1 VIVIDATLAARAW
14 PGADPVGKRLQVQP
28 TGSPNAFAEV
38 IGVVEHIRAHD
49 LARAVRPQ
57 IYSPLGGG
65 GRLHVVVR
73 VSGDPRLLVPEVRR
87 TMQRLDPDLP
97 LDRVRPMSA
106 YVADA
111 LAESRLNLI
120 LMSLFGSVALLLSSV
135 GIYGVFSYSVG
146 QRTREIGIR
155 MALGQ
160 EPGDIRNMVMKEGA
174 WLIAKSMVLGLGI
187 SFVLASAVSSLLYQ
201 VSPGDPMTF
210 GAMALVLMAAAL
222 AGCYIPARRAT
233 TVSPLVALKVD

>member
-1 VIVIDATLAARAW
+1 
-14 PGADPVGKRLQVQP
+14 VGKRLQVQP

-73 VSGDPRLLVPEVRR
+73 ASGDPRLLVAEVRR

-120 LMSLFGSVALLLSSV
+120 LMSLFGGAALLLSSV

-160 EPGDIRNMVMKEGA
+160 DPGDIRNMVMKEGA
-174 WLIAKSMVLGLGI
+174 MLIAKSTVLGLGI

-201 VSPGDPMTF
+201 VSPGYPMTF
-210 GAMALVLMAAAL
+210 GAMAVVLMVAAL

-233 TVSPLVALKVD
+233 TVSPLVALRVD

>member
-1 VIVIDATLAARAW
+1 
-14 PGADPVGKRLQVQP
+14 
-28 TGSPNAFAEV
+28 
-38 IGVVEHIRAHD
+38 
-49 LARAVRPQ
+49 
-57 IYSPLGGG
+57 
-65 GRLHVVVR
+65 VVVR
-73 VSGDPRLLVPEVRR
+73 VSGDPRLLVAEVRR

-160 EPGDIRNMVMKEGA
+160 EPGNIRNMVMKEGA
-174 WLIAKSMVLGLGI
+174 ILIGKSMVLGLGI
-187 SFVLASAVSSLLYQ
+187 SFVLASAVPSLLYQ